1 MAEMPGLPL
10 VDRVRGR
17 LALLLGR
24 LPDAVQY
31 RLSGRAPIRIDGQ
44 TLDPA
49 LQMLTAF
56 RPQRESAPLTAG
68 GPERARLRFRNE
80 VLSVQ
85 GPLTPVGAVR
95 DLTVP
100 GGAGP
105 LPARHYAPPADD
117 GPAPPLLVY
126 FHGGGFMLG
135 DVDTLDEACRLF
147 CIHGRQHVLS
157 VAHRLAPENPF
168 PAAVEDGV
176 AALRWAQ
183 AHAAELGAEPAR
195 VAVGGDSAGGNLSA
209 VVALVTRDHHPPAAQ
224 LLLYPPTDR
233 TRPVPSWTLFDEGF
247 YLSLADRMRF
257 HAVYVG
263 GTGVADGDPR
273 VSPIFG
279 DLAGLAPALVVS
291 AGFDVLRDEAE
302 SYAHAL
308 AAAGTPTL
316 LRREPSM
323 AHGFVQLT
331 AASRGAKA
339 ATIAIA
345 RQWREMLDSL
355 S

>member
-1 MAEMPGLPL
+1 MADVRALPL

-17 LALLLGR
+17 LALLLAG
-24 LPDAVQY
+24 LPDTAQY
-31 RLSGRAPIRIDGQ
+31 RLSRRAPIRIDGQ

-56 RPQRESAPLTAG
+56 RPAKESAPLSAG
-68 GPERARLRFRNE
+68 QPERARTRFRNE

-100 GGAGP
+100 GGDGP
-105 LPARHYAPPADD
+105 LPARHYAPPEDSD
-117 GPAPPLLVY
+117 GTPPLLVY

-135 DVDTLDEACRLF
+135 DVDTLDEACRLL
-147 CIHGRQHVLS
+147 CVHGRQHVVS
-157 VAHRLAPENPF
+157 VAYRLSPENPF
-168 PAAVEDGV
+168 PAAVEDGI

-183 AHAAELGAEPAR
+183 ASAAALGADPAR
-195 VAVGGDSAGGNLSA
+195 VAVGGDSAGGNLAA
-209 VVALVTRDHHPPAAQ
+209 VVALVTRDDHPPAAQ

-233 TRPVPSWTLFDEGF
+233 VRPVPSWKLFDEGF

-257 HAVYVG
+257 HDLYVG
-263 GTGVADGDPR
+263 GTGVADDDPR
-273 VSPIFG
+273 VSPIYG
-279 DLAGLAPALVVS
+279 DLAALAPALVVS

-302 SYAHAL
+302 NYARAL

-331 AASRGAKA
+331 NASRGARR

-345 RQWREMLDSL
+345 AQWREMLNG
-355 S
+355 